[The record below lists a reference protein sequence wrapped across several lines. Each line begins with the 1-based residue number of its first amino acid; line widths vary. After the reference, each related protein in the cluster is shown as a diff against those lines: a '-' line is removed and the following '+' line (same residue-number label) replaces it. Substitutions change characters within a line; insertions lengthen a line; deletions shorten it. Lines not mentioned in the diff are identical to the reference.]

1 MDNAQ
6 IVAALAVL
14 TWESK
19 LSRDREFILL
29 AKADIGRAKRVH
41 VAEVRDLFE
50 DFVKLHSVT

>member
-6 IVAALAVL
+6 IVAALSVL

-19 LSRDREFILL
+19 LSRDRELMAL
-29 AKADIGRAKRVH
+29 AKQDVERAKRVH

-50 DFVKLHSVT
+50 DFQKLHSVT

>member
-6 IVAALAVL
+6 IVAALSVL

-19 LSRDREFILL
+19 LTRDRELTAL
-29 AKADIGRAKRVH
+29 AKHDIERANRVH

>member
-19 LSRDREFILL
+19 LTRDRELMAL
-29 AKADIGRAKRVH
+29 AKHDIGRAKRVH

-50 DFVKLHSVT
+50 DFLKLYSVT

>member
-6 IVAALAVL
+6 ILAALSVL

-19 LSRDREFILL
+19 LTRDRELTAL
-29 AKADIGRAKRVH
+29 AKHDIERGKRVH

>member
-6 IVAALAVL
+6 IVAALSVL

-19 LSRDREFILL
+19 LIHDSELALL
-29 AKADIGRAKRVH
+29 AKTDIKKAKRVH

-50 DFVKLHSVT
+50 DFVKLHAVT